1 MTPGLVTLGFPVCE
15 WKLGESFHA
24 PFAFPTKK
32 ESAREALACDYLDI
46 LHRFNR
52 SGDDT
57 LVAPSEYL
65 EVIAVRK

>member
-32 ESAREALACDYLDI
+32 EECTEEVCYVNAAAR
-46 LHRFNR
+46 
-52 SGDDT
+52 T
-57 LVAPSEYL
+57 
-65 EVIAVRK
+65 